1 VNGVWHSP
9 TVASM
14 LGCTSIPCKVR
25 RTAMIFDELKPAY
38 DRDGFV
44 VVRGFLPP
52 REFAEL
58 SGQLDRYIRAVVP
71 TLPETAA
78 FYHDRSRPETL
89 KQLQHMTG
97 DPYFADYAMNA
108 RWLALARAL
117 VGEDM
122 TGTEPEWFDKPPGF
136 ESPTPPHQ
144 DNYYFNLAPP
154 NVATIWLALDSVD
167 DANGCLRYVAGSH
180 RRGVRPHGRSAILGF
195 SQGITDY
202 GAEDRAG
209 EVAIHLQPG
218 DAVAHHGN
226 TIHRADPN
234 RTVDRHRR
242 AFAMVFRGASCRR
255 DEDSFTR
262 YQAALKAQ
270 HAELGLKV

>member
-1 VNGVWHSP
+1 M
-9 TVASM
+9 T
-14 LGCTSIPCKVR
+14 L
-25 RTAMIFDELKPAY
+25 DEWKPAY

-52 REFAEL
+52 RELAEL
-58 SGQLDRYIRAVVP
+58 NAQLDRYIRDAVP

-78 FYHDRSRPETL
+78 FYLDRTRPETL

-97 DPYFADYAMNA
+97 DPYFAGYANHP
-108 RWLALARAL
+108 RWSELARSL
-117 VGEDM
+117 VGEVVESM
-122 TGTEPEWFDKPPGF
+122 GPEWFDKPPGF

-154 NVATIWLALDSVD
+154 NVVTIWLALDPVD

-195 SQGITDY
+195 SQGIVDY
-202 GAEDRAG
+202 GENDRAG
-209 EVAIHLQPG
+209 EEAIHLQPG

-234 RTVDRHRR
+234 RTMDRHRR

-255 DEDSFTR
+255 DEAAFAR
-262 YQAALKAQ
+262 YQAAVKAQ
-270 HAELGLKV
+270 HAELGLKA